1 VAELQKMK
9 DDAEAAGVG
18 VLMGYNKVSVQP
30 LVRFMSATMLIETS
44 SYDASLVHRMYA
56 NMSARLV
63 NLLRPFLDHM

>member
-18 VLMGYNKVSVQP
+18 VLMGYNKVSVTTIG
-30 LVRFMSATMLIETS
+30 LSNGS
-44 SYDASLVHRMYA
+44 SNAHRNFCNDGSLVHRMYA

-63 NLLRPFLDHM
+63 NLQRLFLDHM